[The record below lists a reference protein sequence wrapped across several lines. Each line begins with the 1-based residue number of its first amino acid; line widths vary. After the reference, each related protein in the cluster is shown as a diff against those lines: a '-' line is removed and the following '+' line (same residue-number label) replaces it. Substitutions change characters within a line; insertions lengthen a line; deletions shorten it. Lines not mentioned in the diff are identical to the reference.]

1 MTSLVAQAAAEGSV
15 DGIQVV
21 LPPLGEIFYAALI
34 LLAILLVVGKYALP
48 RIYALLDERQA
59 KIEEGLGAAEKAR
72 EDRALAARERDELL
86 RDASAEAQTTRE
98 RATEDARRIL
108 ADARE
113 EARAESQRIIE
124 GAQRQIAAERQAAEI
139 SLRSDVG
146 LLATELAE
154 KIVGEQ
160 LKDTALSARVVDRF
174 LDELEQDSAS
184 VPGGVE
190 R

>member
-1 MTSLVAQAAAEGSV
+1 MVLLPSAAAEGDFDGMSV
-15 DGIQVV
+15 I
-21 LPPLGEIFYAALI
+21 LPPFGEIFWGALV